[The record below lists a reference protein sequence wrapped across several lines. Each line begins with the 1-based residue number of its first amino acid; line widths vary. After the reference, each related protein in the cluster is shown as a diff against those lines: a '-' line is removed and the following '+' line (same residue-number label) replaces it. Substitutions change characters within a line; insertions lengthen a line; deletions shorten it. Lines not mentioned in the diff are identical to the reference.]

1 MARWTSRLATVV
13 IKDQG
18 GSIQWTVGPG
28 PGDLSIGAENAENAE
43 HVKKLDRGQ
52 HDGFVL
58 GDDMV
63 QDVSISIE
71 LPNVALTDPLV
82 GRAHD
87 VFKKQGAWAA
97 ATSVDPTIWAFV
109 MEITLTDGVTTTTKT
124 LPIVEGEGS
133 FAEAKE
139 GSTFNFAGRN
149 HGPIVEA

>member
-43 HVKKLDRGQ
+43 HIKKLDRGQ

-71 LPNVALTDPLV
+71 LPNVALTDALDA
-82 GRAHD
+82 RAHD
-87 VFKKQGAWAA
+87 VFKRQGSWAG

-109 MEITLTDGVTTTTKT
+109 VEVTLSDGVITTTKT